1 MTITVKRIYHGEQGT
16 NGDLYMDGVLKCHTI
31 ELPWL
36 NNEPQHSC
44 IPEGTYKLEKFFSGH
59 LGPCLHVKNVPGRE
73 AILIH
78 SANDAIKELRGCIA
92 PVTYLE
98 RPGVGSKS
106 KIMLMDILQAT
117 FPLLDKGEDVLL
129 TIQKA

>member
-1 MTITVKRIYHGEQGT
+1 MNITIKRIYHGDAGT
-16 NGDLYMDGVLKCHTI
+16 NGDLYIDGVLRCHTI

-36 NNEPQHSC
+36 NNTPKLSC
-44 IPEGTYKLEKFFSGH
+44 IPEGTYKVEKFFSGH
-59 LGPCLHVKNVPGRE
+59 LGPCLHVKNVPNRA

-78 SANDAIKELRGCIA
+78 SANNAIKELRGCIA

-98 RPGVGSKS
+98 APGIGSKS
-106 KIMLMDILQAT
+106 KMQLMDILQKA
-117 FPLLDKGEDVLL
+117 FPVLDKGEDVTL